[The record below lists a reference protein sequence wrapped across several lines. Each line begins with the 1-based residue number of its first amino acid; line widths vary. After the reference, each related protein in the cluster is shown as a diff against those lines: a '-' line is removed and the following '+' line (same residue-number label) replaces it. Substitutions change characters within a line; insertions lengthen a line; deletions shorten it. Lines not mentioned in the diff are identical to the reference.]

1 MADSMTEIGTTPF
14 FPLEPNWVRIPAVT
28 QQMSRKLHQWPGSV
42 DEIDAVT
49 PDVPIRMEM
58 GFTVFDK
65 SEEYDLVDFFV
76 NRYAMVEKFWL
87 AWPRQQFTL
96 NRDHNV
102 GEAVLDCYRNY
113 AERQYQLYERIE
125 ILMNN
130 GDRIVRKVVGM
141 DNDPTETQITIDTS
155 LDRDVDQDGYLRF
168 SRLMLCRFDV
178 NILELAA
185 VTDRVAEIN
194 LPFLELVT
202 EYDEV

>member
-1 MADSMTEIGTTPF
+1 MADSMTEIGSTPF
-14 FPLEPNWVRIPAVT
+14 FPLEPNWVKTPAVT
-28 QQMSRKLHQWPGSV
+28 QQMARRLHQYPGSV
-42 DEIDAVT
+42 DEMDVIT
-49 PDVPIRMEM
+49 GDVPVRMEM

-65 SEEYDLVDFFV
+65 SEEYTLVDFFV

-87 AWPRQQFTL
+87 AWPRNQFDL

-102 GEAVLDCYRNY
+102 GESVLDCYRNY
-113 AERQYQLYERIE
+113 AERQYQLYERID

-130 GDRIVRKVVGM
+130 GDRIVRKVIGT
-141 DNDPTETQITIDTS
+141 DNDETETRITLDTS
-155 LDRDVDQDGYLRF
+155 LDRDVDADGYLRF

-178 NILELAA
+178 DILELQAK
-185 VTDRVAEIN
+185 TDRVAEIN